1 MPPRLL
7 KDKLRIEII
16 GLSESELDSFAE
28 LWTIVKKL
36 DRHELLYQKGKT
48 ENNIYFIES
57 GTLKICYDLKEQE
70 VIVGFGYKNTFI
82 FDLPSFFTGQP
93 SNFHIQAIKS
103 SHLYGINKTDF
114 YKVLD
119 TNLTIAKYWQTTTEL
134 ILLDLVEREIDI
146 LTTSPEERYQR
157 LQKRRPELFQH
168 IPHKYIA
175 SYLRMTPETLSR
187 LKKS

>member
-1 MPPRLL
+1 MKTLL
-7 KDKLRIEII
+7 KDILRTEIN
-16 GLSESELDSFAE
+16 GLTESELESFAE
-28 LWTIVKKL
+28 LWTIEKKL
-36 DRHELLYQKGKT
+36 GRHELLYQKGKT

-70 VIVGFGYKNTFI
+70 IIVGFGYKNTFI

-103 SHLYGINKTDF
+103 SQLYGINKTDF
-114 YKVLD
+114 YKLLD
-119 TNLTIAKYWQTTTEL
+119 TNLAIAKYWRTRTEL

-168 IPHKYIA
+168 IPNKYIA